1 MVIDIG
7 VGVLSV
13 ETIDKWTNYDP
24 QQMDVVEKHINALR

>member
-13 ETIDKWTNYDP
+13 ETIDKWTNYDA
-24 QQMDVVEKHINALR
+24 QQMDVVE